1 MIDTPVSLPEGQP
14 ALRLVPMPQNEN
26 MFGDIF
32 GGWIMAHVD
41 IAGGVAAM
49 RRARGRVAT
58 VAVNAFRFQ
67 QPVSSGDLVSFYAS
81 ILSVGKTS
89 LSVSVEVFAERH
101 PQNPVTVKVTEAT
114 LTYVAID
121 DSGNKR
127 DVPAENA

>member
-1 MIDTPVSLPEGQP
+1 MIDAPVSLPSGQP
-14 ALRLVPMPQNEN
+14 ALRLVPMPKDEN

-41 IAGGVAAM
+41 IAGAVVAM

-58 VAVNAFRFQ
+58 IAVNSFRFQ
-67 QPVSSGDLVSFYAS
+67 QPVSSGDVVSFYAH

-89 LSVSVEVFAERH
+89 LTVSVEVFAERR
-101 PQNPVTVKVTEAT
+101 PQNPITVKVTEAT

-121 DSGNKR
+121 DMGNKR
-127 DVPAENA
+127 DVSPENA